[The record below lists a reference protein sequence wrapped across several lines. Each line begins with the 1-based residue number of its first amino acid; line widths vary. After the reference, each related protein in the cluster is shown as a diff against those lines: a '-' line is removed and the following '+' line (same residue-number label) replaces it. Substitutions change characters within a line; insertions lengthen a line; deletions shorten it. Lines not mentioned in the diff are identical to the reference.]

1 MFSIDAVVCWHCF
14 VSCQLAKQGQSVHH
28 TDEHLVPENSIN
40 EFALIKVKNWKWKRN
55 QSARPKSAH
64 RTKKACLIIIFAIL
78 FVLVISICHQWSHKA
93 ITVSQMSL
101 SVSTKAPRKEVQSHC
116 PLPPHPP
123 FASQWSSLSQPREPN
138 IAGGNPCHASD
149 DYEIFYICK
158 TLPEEQRTQDIES

>member
-1 MFSIDAVVCWHCF
+1 MYRCGGLLTLFCF
-14 VSCQLAKQGQSVHH
+14 VSTGKAGTISSPHRWALGASKFYKWVCSESESERLSLKEKSAK
-28 TDEHLVPENSIN
+28 T
-40 EFALIKVKNWKWKRN
+40 
-55 QSARPKSAH
+55 KSAH
-64 RTKKACLIIIFAIL
+64 RTKNACLIIILAIL
-78 FVLVISICHQWSHKA
+78 VVLVISICHQWCHKA

-101 SVSTKAPRKEVQSHC
+101 SVSTKAPRKEVQLHC
-116 PLPPHPP
+116 PPTPPLPP